1 MDERMV
7 SSRTTL
13 RWCYN
18 ANVKLTDKYE
28 IIQNDKKVAETLN
41 SFFENAVSSLK
52 LNEKLFVINDKHKNI
67 QNLIENII
75 VKYQF
80 DLSTLIIRNKIKN
93 TNTFRFKHVMPSEF
107 KNEIK
112 SLNLNKT
119 SIHNNIPPN
128 GFIWHTSI

>member
-67 QNLIENII
+67 QNLIENI
-75 VKYQF
+75 
-80 DLSTLIIRNKIKN
+80 L
-93 TNTFRFKHVMPSEF
+93 
-107 KNEIK
+107 
-112 SLNLNKT
+112 
-119 SIHNNIPPN
+119 
-128 GFIWHTSI
+128 